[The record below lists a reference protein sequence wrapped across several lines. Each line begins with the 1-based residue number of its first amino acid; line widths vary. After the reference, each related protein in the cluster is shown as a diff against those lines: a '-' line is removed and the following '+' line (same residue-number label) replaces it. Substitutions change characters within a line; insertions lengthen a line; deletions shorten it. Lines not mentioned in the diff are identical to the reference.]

1 LLLAIAPLY
10 AQKPFEFWPGTGYD
24 PKIPTF
30 RQVLGYDAGDR
41 VTSHAGIVRYMEALA
56 AAAPNR
62 LKVFDYGETWEGRKL
77 IYAAVGSEANVR
89 RLSEIRADM
98 QRIADP
104 RKTPE
109 AEARKIVAGLPAV
122 IWLSYGVH
130 GNEISSPDAGLL
142 TAYHLL
148 AARNDKLVD
157 QILAHVLVLI
167 DPTQNPD
174 GRDRFVHYFEQARGL
189 EPDASP
195 VAAEHLEP
203 WPGGRVNHYL
213 FDLNRDWI
221 ALTQPEILNQVKT
234 LREWFPL
241 VYVDLHEMGADS
253 TYFFS
258 PEADPYNPHLTADQR
273 ESLKLFGHNN
283 AKWFDKYG
291 FDYFTREEYDAFYPG
306 YGASWPEYYGAIAMT
321 YEQASV
327 RGLVVRRSDETLLTY
342 RDTVRHHFVAS
353 VSTLETAAVNRE
365 KLLNDFYRYRA
376 SAIEEGS
383 KEPIKEYILPRNRDA
398 SATDKLAGILM
409 EHGAEVKRAT
419 APFRA
424 GDRDYPAGT
433 YVVPMAQP
441 SKRLIRNLLDPQI
454 SMDDKF
460 IAAEEARRKLKQ
472 RTEIYD
478 VTAWSLP
485 LLFNVEAVAN
495 NAVSQGNFE
504 MAKPVRVLPAEVH
517 GANATVAYLA
527 PWGSEAAGR
536 LLAAALRQDLKVHS
550 SDKPF
555 TQNGTKFPA
564 GSLIFKVAGNPADLG
579 ERLAKLA
586 RDTGAG
592 VYGTNSGWV
601 DEGVNFG
608 SRYVL
613 PVRKPAIA
621 MAWDTPAASSSAGAA
636 RFVLERQYGYP
647 VTPIR
652 AAQLNSVELARFQ
665 VLILPEGGNYAG
677 LLGEAGIQRVKEWVQ
692 AGGVIVAIGGAVGFL
707 TDSRVGLL
715 DIVQENLVRE
725 SEERRPAAAGAAE
738 RPEAGRGAGGGTAV
752 AAAETGAGG
761 GGRGGRGA
769 GTGPRGAG
777 TLITSDADYEKA
789 TRATTELPDS
799 APGAIARA
807 RIRPDFWLT
816 AGVADTVNAMV
827 EGRAIYT
834 PIKADKGIN
843 AVYFEAA
850 DKLLVSGYLWSENR
864 KQLAYKPLVV
874 TSTSGRG
881 VVVGFTEDPNFRA
894 MLDGMNV
901 LFLNAVFRG
910 PAHARGAG
918 GGPGEE

>member
-1 LLLAIAPLY
+1 
-10 AQKPFEFWPGTGYD
+10 
-24 PKIPTF
+24 
-30 RQVLGYDAGDR
+30 
-41 VTSHAGIVRYMEALA
+41 
-56 AAAPNR
+56 
-62 LKVFDYGETWEGRKL
+62 
-77 IYAAVGSEANVR
+77 
-89 RLSEIRADM
+89 
-98 QRIADP
+98 
-104 RKTPE
+104 
-109 AEARKIVAGLPAV
+109 
-122 IWLSYGVH
+122 
-130 GNEISSPDAGLL
+130 
-142 TAYHLL
+142 
-148 AARNDKLVD
+148 
-157 QILAHVLVLI
+157 
-167 DPTQNPD
+167 
-174 GRDRFVHYFEQARGL
+174 
-189 EPDASP
+189 
-195 VAAEHLEP
+195 
-203 WPGGRVNHYL
+203 
-213 FDLNRDWI
+213 
-221 ALTQPEILNQVKT
+221 
-234 LREWFPL
+234 
-241 VYVDLHEMGADS
+241 
-253 TYFFS
+253 
-258 PEADPYNPHLTADQR
+258 
-273 ESLKLFGHNN
+273 
-283 AKWFDKYG
+283 
-291 FDYFTREEYDAFYPG
+291 
-306 YGASWPEYYGAIAMT
+306 
-321 YEQASV
+321 
-327 RGLVVRRSDETLLTY
+327 
-342 RDTVRHHFVAS
+342 
-353 VSTLETAAVNRE
+353 VNRE

>member
-1 LLLAIAPLY
+1 MVRLSVLLLAVAPLY
-10 AQKPFEFWPGTGYD
+10 AQKPFEFWPGTSYD
-24 PKIPTF
+24 SKIPTF

-77 IYAAVGSEANVR
+77 IYAALGSEANIR
-89 RLSEIRADM
+89 RLTEIRAAIE
-98 QRIADP
+98 RIADP

-109 AEARKIVAGLPAV
+109 TDARKLMAGLPAV

-130 GNEISSPDAGLL
+130 GNEISSPDAALL

-167 DPTQNPD
+167 DPIQNPD

-189 EPDASP
+189 EPDSSP

-221 ALTQPEILNQVKT
+221 ALTQPETLNQVKV

-241 VYVDLHEMGADS
+241 VYVDLHEMGAES

-258 PEADPYNPHLTADQR
+258 PESDPYNPNLTAGQR
-273 ESLKLFGHNN
+273 ESLKLFGQNN
-283 AKWFDKYG
+283 ARWFDKYG

-327 RGLVVRRSDETLLTY
+327 RGLVVRRSDETLLTF

-353 VSTLETAAVNRE
+353 VSTLETTAVNRE
-365 KLLNDFYRYRA
+365 KLLDDFYRYRVT
-376 SAIEEGS
+376 AIEEGA
-383 KEPIKEYILPRNRDA
+383 KEPIKDYILPRSRDA
-398 SATDKLAGILM
+398 SATDKLAGILI
-409 EHGAEVKRAT
+409 EHGVEVKRAT

-424 GDRDYPAGT
+424 GERDYPAGT

-441 SKRLIRNLLDPQI
+441 SKRLIRTLLDPQT

-460 IAAEEARRKLKQ
+460 LAAEEVRRKLKE

-485 LLFNVEAVAN
+485 LLFNVEAVAC
-495 NAVSQGNFE
+495 NAVAQGSFE
-504 MAKPVRVLPAEVH
+504 MAQPGRVLPGELH
-517 GANATVAYLA
+517 LANATVAFLA

-564 GSLIFKVAGNPADLG
+564 GTLIFKVAGNPADLG
-579 ERLAKLA
+579 QRLARLA
-586 RDTGAG
+586 RETGAD
-592 VYGTNSGWV
+592 VYGADSGWV

-621 MAWDTPAASSSAGAA
+621 LAWDTPTAASSAGAV
-636 RFVLERQYGYP
+636 RFVLEQQYGYP

-652 AAQLNSVELARFQ
+652 TAQLNSVELARFQ
-665 VLILPEGGNYAG
+665 VLILPDGGSYTG
-677 LLGEAGIQRVKEWVQ
+677 LLGESGIQRVKEWVQ
-692 AGGVIVAIGGAVGFL
+692 AGGVIVALGGAVGFL
-707 TDSRVGLL
+707 TDGRVGLL
-715 DIVQENLVRE
+715 DIVQENVVRDTEE
-725 SEERRPAAAGAAE
+725 SGPAAE
-738 RPEAGRGAGGGTAV
+738 RTAAGRGA
-752 AAAETGAGG
+752 AAAGS
-761 GGRGGRGA
+761 GRGGRGGGA
-769 GTGPRGAG
+769 GPRGAG
-777 TLITSDADYEKA
+777 TLISSDADYEK
-789 TRATTELPDS
+789 TIRATTELPDS

-816 AGVADTVNAMV
+816 TGVAETVNAMV

-834 PIKADKGIN
+834 PVKADKGVN
-843 AVYFEAA
+843 AVYFDAA
-850 DKLLVSGYLWSENR
+850 DKLLASGYLWSENR
-864 KQLAYKPLVV
+864 KQMAYKPLVV

-881 VVVGFTEDPNFRA
+881 VVVGFTEDPTFRA

-910 PAHARGAG
+910 PAHARAA
-918 GGPGEE
+918 GPGEE